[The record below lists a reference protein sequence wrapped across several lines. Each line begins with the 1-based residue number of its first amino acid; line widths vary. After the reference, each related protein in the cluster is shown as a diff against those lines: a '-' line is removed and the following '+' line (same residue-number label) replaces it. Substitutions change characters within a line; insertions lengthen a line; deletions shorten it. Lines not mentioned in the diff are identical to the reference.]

1 MTLVMSDDIS
11 DLGSKERTLFLSE
24 RMKSFLEAAGWKFK
38 REYAVGS

>member
-24 RMKSFLEAAGWKFK
+24 DEELPRGGWLEVQEGVCCA
-38 REYAVGS
+38 